1 MADET
6 NMGFIGLGVMGEPIC
21 TNITGAGFGPMTVM
35 DINREMV
42 ARLEAEGAAAA
53 YSLADLSARS
63 EVIFL
68 SLPGGPEVEQT
79 VLGPGGLLEN
89 GRAGQIIIDLSTCPV
104 DLTRSIHARAAEA
117 GIEFAD
123 APVARTRQAAI
134 DGTLSIMV
142 GGSSELFAKIR
153 PFLAAAAEEIT
164 HCGDIGSGQVVK
176 LMNNMVLFQTVVA
189 LSEAFVTAERAGV
202 SRQKL
207 TSILSLGSAD
217 SFALRNHGKKAMV
230 PNRFPLTA
238 FATDYALKDIS
249 YALEL
254 AADMKVDTPSARLAE
269 ETLKKTS
276 AAGFG
281 AEYFPALINLVAG
294 TSYADYQK
302 QLETD
307 DE

>member
-1 MADET
+1 
-6 NMGFIGLGVMGEPIC
+6 MGEPIC
-21 TNITGAGFGPMTVM
+21 ANIIKAGFGPMTVM
-35 DINREMV
+35 DLNPEPVDRML
-42 ARLEAEGAAAA
+42 ALGAGKAE
-53 YSLADLSARS
+53 SFADFATASD
-63 EVIFL
+63 VIFL
-68 SLPGGPEVEQT
+68 SLPGGPEVEKI

-89 GRAGQIIIDLSTCPV
+89 GRPSQIIVDLSTCPV
-104 DLTRSIHARAAEA
+104 DLTRDIQAKAADA

-142 GGSSELFAKIR
+142 GGSAELFEKIR
-153 PFLAAAAEEIT
+153 PYLAAAAEEIT
-164 HCGDIGSGQVVK
+164 HCGEIGTGQVVK

-189 LSEAFVTAERAGV
+189 LSEALVTAERAGV
-202 SRQKL
+202 SRETL
-207 TSILSLGSAD
+207 SSILSLGSAD

-230 PNRFPLTA
+230 PNRFPLSA
-238 FATDYALKDIS
+238 FATDYARKDIS
-249 YALEL
+249 YALAL
-254 AADMKVDTPSARLAE
+254 AADMGVETPSAKLAE
-269 ETLKKTS
+269 ATLKKS
-276 AAGFG
+276 SDAGFG